1 MTSPTFCLLWLV
13 GLCQGSQSK
22 SDESLACVGEMSVQ
36 LDQWLQNQPSYS
48 SVTHL
53 SSLCLLWLLYN
64 YYFSRPLFS
73 QFGCFSGNFQNNE
86 SVFLWRRKLLQ
97 NEDGVTFKTSLCILS
112 MSLSVCDNKVPTNL
126 DLWPPINS
134 GKIRNITLL
143 ILIHQQTPFCVKWE
157 IKHFKTFSFQNT
169 R

>member
-13 GLCQGSQSK
+13 GLCQSSQSK
-22 SDESLACVGEMSVQ
+22 SDESLGCVGEMSVQ
-36 LDQWLQNQPSYS
+36 LDQWPQNQPSYS

-53 SSLCLLWLLYN
+53 SSLWLLWLLYN
-64 YYFSRPLFS
+64 HYSSWSLFS
-73 QFGCFSGNFQNNE
+73 KFGGFSGNFQNNE

-126 DLWPPINS
+126 DLWPPINLS
-134 GKIRNITLL
+134 KIRNITFL
-143 ILIHQQTPFCVKWE
+143 ILIHQQTPLCE
-157 IKHFKTFSFQNT
+157 MRN
-169 R
+169 